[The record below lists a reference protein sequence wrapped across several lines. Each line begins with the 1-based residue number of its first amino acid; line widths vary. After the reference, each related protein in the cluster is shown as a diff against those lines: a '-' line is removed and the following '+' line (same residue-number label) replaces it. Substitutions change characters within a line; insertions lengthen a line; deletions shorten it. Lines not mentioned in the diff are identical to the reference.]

1 MSDCGFPG
9 RLSRISQCERTI
21 PMAKFM
27 DVHSGF
33 HGVTA
38 EQLADAHDAD
48 LKIEGE
54 EGVHFERAWLDA
66 DSGKAF
72 CLSTAPS
79 KEAVMRIHERTGH
92 PTNEVYELTAEV

>member
-1 MSDCGFPG
+1 
-9 RLSRISQCERTI
+9 
-21 PMAKFM
+21 MAKFM

-33 HGVTA
+33 VGVTP
-38 EQLADAHDAD
+38 EQLVDAHEAD

-66 DSGKAF
+66 ESGKVF
-72 CLSTAPS
+72 CLSTGPS

-92 PTNEVYELTAEV
+92 PTTEVYELTAEV